1 MKNILKISPQD
12 GGENDN
18 KRRAF
23 DPPIFLCIMGYAI
36 NNIYRRNKMD
46 FTTDW
51 EKMRDFFKLTQE
63 EFLETYDYV
72 SEEEYLATCKI
83 VAQADNPNYE
93 NEQKFINTVDSLE
106 GRDLMYFLIMDCMG
120 LQNCQNSDYYYVLQ
134 KMEGDAITA
143 FLADNLNDRLVRNFI
158 KEEVR

>member
-1 MKNILKISPQD
+1 
-12 GGENDN
+12 
-18 KRRAF
+18 
-23 DPPIFLCIMGYAI
+23 
-36 NNIYRRNKMD
+36 MD

-63 EFLETYDYV
+63 EFLETYEYV

-83 VAQADNPNYE
+83 VDQADNPNYE
-93 NEQKFINTVDSLE
+93 NEQKFIDTVDSLE
-106 GRDLMYFLIMDCMG
+106 GRDLMYFLIQDCMG
-120 LQNCQNSDYYYVLQ
+120 LNTEKNIEYYYVLQ

-158 KEEVR
+158 KEEINA

>member
-1 MKNILKISPQD
+1 
-12 GGENDN
+12 
-18 KRRAF
+18 
-23 DPPIFLCIMGYAI
+23 
-36 NNIYRRNKMD
+36 MD

-63 EFLETYDYV
+63 EFLETYEYV

-93 NEQKFINTVDSLE
+93 AEQEFIKHVDSLE
-106 GRDLMYFLIMDCMG
+106 GRDLMYFLIQDCMG
-120 LQNCQNSDYYYVLQ
+120 LNTEKNIEYYYVLQ

-143 FLADNLNDRLVRNFI
+143 FLADNLSDRLVKNFI
-158 KEEVR
+158 KEEINA

>member
-1 MKNILKISPQD
+1 
-12 GGENDN
+12 
-18 KRRAF
+18 
-23 DPPIFLCIMGYAI
+23 
-36 NNIYRRNKMD
+36 MD

-93 NEQKFINTVDSLE
+93 AEQKFINTVDSLE
-106 GRDLMYFLIMDCMG
+106 GRDLMYFLIQDCMG
-120 LQNCQNSDYYYVLQ
+120 SYNDTSEYYYVLQ

-158 KEEVR
+158 KEEVSK

>member
-1 MKNILKISPQD
+1 
-12 GGENDN
+12 
-18 KRRAF
+18 
-23 DPPIFLCIMGYAI
+23 
-36 NNIYRRNKMD
+36 MD

-93 NEQKFINTVDSLE
+93 AEQKFINTVDSLE
-106 GRDLMYFLIMDCMG
+106 GRDLMYFLIQDCMG
-120 LQNCQNSDYYYVLQ
+120 LNTAKNIDYYYVLQ

-158 KEEVR
+158 KEEVHGR

>member
-1 MKNILKISPQD
+1 
-12 GGENDN
+12 
-18 KRRAF
+18 
-23 DPPIFLCIMGYAI
+23 
-36 NNIYRRNKMD
+36 MD
-46 FTTDW
+46 ITTDW

-93 NEQKFINTVDSLE
+93 AEQKFINTVDSLE

-158 KEEVR
+158 KEEINETLEN

>member
-1 MKNILKISPQD
+1 
-12 GGENDN
+12 
-18 KRRAF
+18 
-23 DPPIFLCIMGYAI
+23 
-36 NNIYRRNKMD
+36 MD

-93 NEQKFINTVDSLE
+93 NEQKFIDTVDSLE
-106 GRDLMYFLIMDCMG
+106 GRDLMYFLIQDCMG
-120 LQNCQNSDYYYVLQ
+120 LNTEKNIEYYYVLQ

-158 KEEVR
+158 KEEINA

>member
-1 MKNILKISPQD
+1 
-12 GGENDN
+12 
-18 KRRAF
+18 
-23 DPPIFLCIMGYAI
+23 
-36 NNIYRRNKMD
+36 MD

-51 EKMRDFFKLTQE
+51 EKMRDFFKLTLE
-63 EFLETYDYV
+63 EFLETYKYV

-93 NEQKFINTVDSLE
+93 AEQKFIKHVDSLE
-106 GRDLMYFLIMDCMG
+106 GRDLMYFLIQDCMG
-120 LQNCQNSDYYYVLQ
+120 LNTAKNIEYYYVLQ

-158 KEEVR
+158 KEEINA